1 MIFTP
6 LGLGTSQLASFGKG
20 LSTKEAML
28 LFNCA
33 LENDVKLIDTSNT
46 YGSGDSERL
55 IARSIQGR
63 RQDFTLMTKA
73 GFPYVNL
80 PGILSPVNQVGKKIL
95 QKLNANKNYSKQY
108 LIKSLEDSLVRLKTD
123 YVDVF
128 LLHEPLYN
136 ELIQHDDCWEALFQI
151 KKRGLAA
158 NIGISTSD
166 INAFVLGVDQVNMD
180 VVQTSMS
187 YLCKSNQFDLFK
199 LCFEKNVQVVTNQVL
214 KPSNVLKNN
223 IDFLNI
229 LKKYDQTKEDIIP
242 ILIAYA
248 KYFVKSDCILVGTK
262 NPKHL
267 STNSKEYKL
276 KKDLIE
282 IFQFINS
289 NSFC

>member
-1 MIFTP
+1 MIITP
-6 LGLGTSQLASFGKG
+6 LGLGTSQLASYGRG
-20 LSTKEAML
+20 LSTKEAIL

-33 LENDVKLIDTSNT
+33 LENEVKLIDTSNT

-95 QKLNANKNYSKQY
+95 QKLNVNKNYSEQY

-151 KKRGLAA
+151 KKSGMAA
-158 NIGISTSD
+158 NIGISTND
-166 INAFVLGVDQVNMD
+166 VEAFELGINQMKMD
-180 VVQTSMS
+180 VVQTSLP
-187 YLCKSNQFDLFK
+187 YFNRKANQDLFNLCK
-199 LCFEKNVQVVTNQVL
+199 EKKIPLVANQVL
-214 KPSNVLKNN
+214 LPVINLKNN
-223 IDFLNI
+223 VEFLNI
-229 LKKYDQTKEDIIP
+229 LKKYNQTEKDIIP
-242 ILIAYA
+242 ILMAYA
-248 KYFVKSDCILVGTK
+248 RYFMKSDCVLIGTK
-262 NPKHL
+262 NPEHL
-267 STNSKEYKL
+267 RVNSKEFKL
-276 KKDLIE
+276 KMELLE
-282 IFQFINS
+282 VFQFINS
-289 NSFC
+289 NSF